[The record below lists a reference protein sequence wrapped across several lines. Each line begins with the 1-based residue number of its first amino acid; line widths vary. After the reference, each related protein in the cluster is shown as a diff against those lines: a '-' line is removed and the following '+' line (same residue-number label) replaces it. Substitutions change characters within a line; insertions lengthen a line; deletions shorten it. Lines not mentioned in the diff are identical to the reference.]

1 MLDEQRALKSNIAP
15 GCFGGINDLVEP
27 RNLATQARNF
37 FRDTSHVLFRIAG
50 LSLSHSPGGGRR
62 LYATW
67 QFGHPGEA
75 SRHHAP

>member
-1 MLDEQRALKSNIAP
+1 
-15 GCFGGINDLVEP
+15 
-27 RNLATQARNF
+27 
-37 FRDTSHVLFRIAG
+37 VLFRIAG